1 MKLSNLLDLV
11 SLESAVSI
19 NYCVTY
25 VTNIQTNKQK
35 NKQKEFKNYLIP
47 LWPNFNKYLSFRMN
61 DED

>member
-25 VTNIQTNKQK
+25 VTNIQTNKQTK
-35 NKQKEFKNYLIP
+35 GIQKLFDSIVAK
-47 LWPNFNKYLSFRMN
+47 FQ
-61 DED
+61 

>member
-1 MKLSNLLDLV
+1 MKLPNLLELV

-25 VTNIQTNKQK
+25 VTNIQT